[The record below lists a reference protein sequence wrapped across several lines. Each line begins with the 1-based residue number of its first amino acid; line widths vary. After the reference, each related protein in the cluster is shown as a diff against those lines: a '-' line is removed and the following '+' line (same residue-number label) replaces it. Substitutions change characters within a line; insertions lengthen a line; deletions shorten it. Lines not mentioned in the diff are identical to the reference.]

1 MRAHVLVPLTLLT
14 VPLPFASVACG
25 TGAPACAFTVSRNEV
40 SARIPTVGV
49 VEWSLAGDAPG
60 APDGLSSAKIV
71 WTLARAPS
79 WFLNR
84 GGEAPVDPTR
94 PNHRT
99 LLLGLKQASDYTFHI
114 EAVRDGRTCVSPDH
128 ALPTTGSLAA
138 APAVSVEVAQPGK
151 REPGFIV
158 TSSGTSVPNSAFIID
173 ADGEIVWAF
182 DGPEN
187 TTRALMDYEG
197 ANMWMLAL
205 NLLNEAGEMR
215 TVAMDGEQEQDNVPG
230 LETTHHDFTVMPGG
244 KIAALAWSGPGN
256 DPPSDL
262 VIRAPDGTV
271 TTAFTIGSNLY
282 LSDMSLFHANA
293 IHYLPFDDSF
303 TIGDRNPNLFVKVS
317 ASGTLEWQLGG
328 VCDGAPAGARC
339 SPQAWLVNHGHH
351 LLQDGTFVLFSNG
364 ENDASHVLELAL
376 HDTPSSFTATR
387 VHDYTGDVTDETLGD
402 VQRLPGG
409 NTLVTYSGYGPIVE
423 LDPDWNVVQTF
434 SARIGYSSWRPTL
447 YGPPPRP

>member
-1 MRAHVLVPLTLLT
+1 VRALVLAPL
-14 VPLPFASVACG
+14 FASVACG
-25 TGAPACAFTVSRNEV
+25 AGAPVCAFTVSKNEV
-40 SARIPTVGV
+40 SAKIPTVGV
-49 VEWSLAGDAPG
+49 VEWSLAGDAP
-60 APDGLSSAKIV
+60 SSAKIV
-71 WTLARAPS
+71 WTLARAAS
-79 WFLNR
+79 WLLNR
-84 GGEAPVDPTR
+84 GGEAPVELAK

-99 LLLGLKQASDYTFHI
+99 RLLGLKQASDYTFHI
-114 EAVRDGRTCVSPDH
+114 EAVRDGRTCASPDYP
-128 ALPTTGSLAA
+128 LPTTGSLAMS
-138 APAVSVEVAQPGK
+138 PVVTVDVSQPDK

-173 ADGEIVWAF
+173 ADGEVVWAVG
-182 DGPEN
+182 GPEN

-197 ANMWMLAL
+197 ETMWMLAL
-205 NLLNEAGEMR
+205 NLLNEGGEMR
-215 TVAMDGEQEQDNVPG
+215 SVSMDGEQEHDGVPG

-244 KIAALAWSGPGN
+244 KIAALAWSAPGN
-256 DPPSDL
+256 DPESNL
-262 VIRAPDGTV
+262 LIRAPDGTV

-317 ASGTLEWQLGG
+317 AAGTLDWQLGG

-339 SPQAWLVNHGHH
+339 SPQGWLVNHGHH
-351 LLQDGTFVLFSNG
+351 LLEDGTFVLFSNG
-364 ENDASHVLELAL
+364 ENDVSHVLELAL
-376 HDTPSSFTATR
+376 NDTASAFTATR
-387 VHDYTGDVTDETLGD
+387 VHDYTGNVTDETLGD

-423 LDPDWNVVQTF
+423 LDPAWNVVQTI